1 MRDTYFSL
9 SECREEEIE
18 QLRDELFYKDGDDLP
33 QFSTEDIQVLQSC
46 ATPYDI
52 PYELLDKAFGF
63 YSFVE
68 EDFWCNL

>member
-1 MRDTYFSL
+1 MRDTYFGL
-9 SECREEEIE
+9 ADCKEEEIE

-33 QFSTEDIQVLQSC
+33 QFSTEDIRVLQSC
-46 ATPYDI
+46 DTPYDI